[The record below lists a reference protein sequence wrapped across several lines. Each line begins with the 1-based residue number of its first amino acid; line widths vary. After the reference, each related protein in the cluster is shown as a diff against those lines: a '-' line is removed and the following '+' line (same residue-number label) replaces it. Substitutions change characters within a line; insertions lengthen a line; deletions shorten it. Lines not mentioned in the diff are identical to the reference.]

1 MSSKVRHA
9 VLSGRNLRKTGQRLL
24 SGILSV
30 ATAGS
35 ILLSAMPI
43 TRAAKLDVGEVIKEV
58 ISSDSVDVADGVSYE
73 QATFKTE
80 DGRTVAGFILDTDY
94 GAEGSNLKIGV
105 GMPYG
110 ETEFAM

>member
-24 SGILSV
+24 SGILSA

-58 ISSDSVDVADGVSYE
+58 IASDSVDAVSY
-73 QATFKTE
+73 TH
-80 DGRTVAGFILDTDY
+80 LDVY
-94 GAEGSNLKIGV
+94 KRQPL
-105 GMPYG
+105 
-110 ETEFAM
+110 